1 MDRRLAALIE
11 VLLCLPL
18 VSQANPPEYLAASR
32 EPAEDASE
40 LASPFEEITPQ
51 PAGWRLINFV
61 NEPFLRDSIFS
72 LQPRFFY
79 RYLDDGTGLHDA
91 FAAGGEMSF
100 TTGWWR
106 DILQIGIAGYTTQPV
121 ITPHDPGGTT
131 LLRPNGDGF
140 SVLGQSWAKLKLD
153 PVTVT
158 LFRQEMDLPFING
171 DDTLMIPNTFE
182 AYRLDVTPSDIVRFG
197 VAYVSQEKTRNSA
210 EFRPMSQVA
219 GVAGVD
225 RGTSVAGFVIG
236 SNKTTYIG
244 AINELTWDLFNA
256 AYLEAGRTWEISDDL
271 QLRGQLQFVDQRS
284 VGDELLGG
292 FDTQLYGGSFTASYR
307 SALITLAFTSI
318 ADGSKVLR
326 PFGGTPSFNALMIS
340 KFDGADEDTFRV
352 GLSYDFARLGL
363 NGLKVFANYAHGKLP
378 AGQHEDEFDAT
389 ADYRID
395 EGLLRNVWFRVR
407 FGRNSASNRAATD
420 DLRVI
425 LNYTF
430 TF

>member
-1 MDRRLAALIE
+1 MERRDVALIA
-11 VLLCLPL
+11 VLLFVPL
-18 VSQANPPEYLAASR
+18 AGQANPPEYLAGSR
-32 EPAEDASE
+32 EPADNASE
-40 LASPFEEITPQ
+40 LASPLEEITLQ
-51 PAGWRLINFV
+51 PAGWRLVNFV

-72 LQPRFFY
+72 LQPRFYY
-79 RYLDDGTGLHDA
+79 RYLDDGKGLHDA
-91 FAAGGEMSF
+91 FAAGGEVMF

-106 DILQIGIAGYTTQPV
+106 DILQLGIAGYTSQPLA
-121 ITPHDPGGTT
+121 TPHDPGGTT

-171 DDTLMIPNTFE
+171 DDTFMIPNTFE

-197 VAYVSQEKTRNSA
+197 FAYVSQEKTRNSA
-210 EFRPMSQVA
+210 EFRPMSEVA
-219 GVAGVD
+219 GVSGVD
-225 RGTSVAGFVIG
+225 RGTSVAGLVIG
-236 SNKTTYIG
+236 SNKAAYIG
-244 AINELTWDLFNA
+244 AINELTWDLFNT
-256 AYLEAGRTWEISDDL
+256 AYAEAGQTWQISDDL
-271 QLRGQLQFVDQRS
+271 QLRGQLQLVDQRS
-284 VGDELLGG
+284 VGTELLGA
-292 FDTQLYGGSFTASYR
+292 FATQLYGTSFTASYR
-307 SALITLAFTSI
+307 NAIITLAFTSI

-340 KFDGADEDTFRV
+340 KFDGAGEDTFRV

-363 NGLKVFANYAHGKLP
+363 NGLKAFANYAHGELP
-378 AGQHEDEFDAT
+378 AGQHEEEFDVT
-389 ADYRID
+389 ADYRIAD
-395 EGLLRNVWFRVR
+395 GQLRNLWLRVR
-407 FGRNSASNRAATD
+407 FGRNSASNRAVTD